1 MAKERLPAKRVSSNT
16 FLEYNNQ
23 QLATA
28 TAYEQK
34 VETGYTW
41 VYLTRSYTIYNDC
54 NMIYCNMPNTTMHT
68 FNDDSHFG

>member
-1 MAKERLPAKRVSSNT
+1 MAKERLPAKRLSSNT

-28 TAYEQK
+28 TAYIRSEQFQN
-34 VETGYTW
+34 W
-41 VYLTRSYTIYNDC
+41 VYLVYNDC
-54 NMIYCNMPNTTMHT
+54 NVIYCHMPKTTMHT

>member
-28 TAYEQK
+28 TAYIRSEQK

-41 VYLTRSYTIYNDC
+41 CIYQDHIPYT
-54 NMIYCNMPNTTMHT
+54 MIVI
-68 FNDDSHFG
+68 